1 MLHGEARGIH
11 LGAIRWGWA
20 THRVKPYLPM
30 AMNFRV
36 EAVASGKYFRE
47 TINRVRKYKAR

>member
-20 THRVKPYLPM
+20 THWVKPYLPL
-30 AMNFRV
+30 AMNSRV
-36 EAVASGKYFRE
+36 EVVASGKYFRE
-47 TINRVRKYKAR
+47 KINCLKKY